1 MLQTS
6 MNFKSTDLA
15 DLVDTHA
22 HIDDIKYTDD
32 RDEVVKR
39 AKENGVTRIITMGDT
54 MKSSENAIKIAD
66 EFEGV
71 FAATGVHPQEA
82 LSLNE
87 RTDYDILADW
97 MTLPKVKVL
106 GEIGLDYYY
115 ENASR
120 ELQKEI
126 FIRQLD
132 VARQMHMPVSIH
144 DRDAHGDMMAI
155 LKKEGK
161 GLIGSIHCF
170 SGSYEMAKE
179 LLKMGWFLGVD
190 GPVTFKNAA
199 KLPEIIAKIPLDR
212 LLLET
217 DSPYLAP
224 VPKRGKRNEPAYVK
238 YIAEKVAEIR
248 GTCFED
254 IALQT
259 TKNAV
264 ELFDLE

>member
-1 MLQTS
+1 MDSSLNAVS
-6 MNFKSTDLA
+6 LA
-15 DLVDTHA
+15 E
-22 HIDDIKYTDD
+22 KYD
-32 RDEVVKR
+32 
-39 AKENGVTRIITMGDT
+39 
-54 MKSSENAIKIAD
+54 
-66 EFEGV
+66 GV
-71 FAATGVHPQEA
+71 FAGAGVHPQEA
-82 LSLNE
+82 LSMLDG
-87 RTDYDILADW
+87 DYDRLAEL
-97 MTLPKVKVL
+97 MTLSKVKVL

-120 ELQKEI
+120 EKQQEV

-144 DRDAHGDMMAI
+144 DRDAHGDTMAI

-161 GLIGSIHCF
+161 GLTGSIHCF

-190 GPVTFKNAA
+190 GPLTFKNAA
-199 KLPEIIAKIPLDR
+199 KLPEIIAKIPLER

-224 VPKRGKRNEPAYVK
+224 VPKRGRRNEPAYVK

-248 GTCFED
+248 CISFEEV
-254 IALQT
+254 ALQT
-259 TKNAV
+259 TRNAV
-264 ELFDLE
+264 DLFNLD

>member
-1 MLQTS
+1 M
-6 MNFKSTDLA
+6 
-15 DLVDTHA
+15 LVDTHA
-22 HIDDIKYTDD
+22 HLDDLKYENDL
-32 RDEVVKR
+32 DEVVTR
-39 AKENGVTRIITMGDT
+39 AGQYGVTRIISMGDT
-54 MKSSENAIKIAD
+54 MAASLNAVKIA
-66 EFEGV
+66 EKYEGV
-71 FAATGVHPQEA
+71 FAGAGVHPQEA
-82 LSLNE
+82 LTLMDG
-87 RTDYDILADW
+87 DYDRLAQL

-120 ELQKEI
+120 EKQQEI

-144 DRDAHGDMMAI
+144 DRDAHGDTMAI

-161 GLIGSIHCF
+161 GLTGSIHCF
-170 SGSYEMAKE
+170 SGSWEMAKE

-190 GPVTFKNAA
+190 GPLTFKNAA

-224 VPKRGKRNEPAYVK
+224 VPKRGRRNEPAYVK

-248 GTCFED
+248 NIPLEEV
-254 IALQT
+254 AQQT
-259 TKNAV
+259 TQNAV
-264 ELFDLE
+264 NLFNLD

>member
-1 MLQTS
+1 M
-6 MNFKSTDLA
+6 
-15 DLVDTHA
+15 LVDTHA
-22 HIDDIKYTDD
+22 HLDDLKYENDL
-32 RDEVVKR
+32 DEVVTR
-39 AKENGVTRIITMGDT
+39 AGQYGVTRIISMGDT
-54 MKSSENAIKIAD
+54 MAASLNAVKIA
-66 EFEGV
+66 EKYAGV
-71 FAATGVHPQEA
+71 FAGAGVHPQEA
-82 LSLNE
+82 LTLMDG
-87 RTDYDILADW
+87 DYDRLAQL

-120 ELQKEI
+120 EKQQEI

-144 DRDAHGDMMAI
+144 DRDAHGDTMAI

-161 GLIGSIHCF
+161 GLTGSIHCF
-170 SGSYEMAKE
+170 SGSWEMAKE

-190 GPVTFKNAA
+190 GPLTFKNAA

-224 VPKRGKRNEPAYVK
+224 VPKRGRRNEPAYVK

-248 GTCFED
+248 NISFEEV
-254 IALQT
+254 AKQT
-259 TKNAV
+259 TFNAV
-264 ELFDLE
+264 NLFNLN

>member
-1 MLQTS
+1 M
-6 MNFKSTDLA
+6 
-15 DLVDTHA
+15 LVDTHA
-22 HIDDIKYTDD
+22 HLDDLKYENDL
-32 RDEVVKR
+32 DEVVTR
-39 AKENGVTRIITMGDT
+39 AGQYGVTRIISMGDT
-54 MKSSENAIKIAD
+54 MAASLNAVKIA
-66 EFEGV
+66 EKYEGV
-71 FAATGVHPQEA
+71 FAGAGVHPQEA
-82 LSLNE
+82 LTLMDG
-87 RTDYDILADW
+87 DYDRLAQL

-120 ELQKEI
+120 EKQQEI

-144 DRDAHGDMMAI
+144 DRDAHGDTMAI

-161 GLIGSIHCF
+161 GLTGSIHCF
-170 SGSYEMAKE
+170 SGSWEMAKE

-190 GPVTFKNAA
+190 GPLTFKNAA

-224 VPKRGKRNEPAYVK
+224 VPKRGRRNEPAYVK

-248 GTCFED
+248 NISFEEV
-254 IALQT
+254 AKQT
-259 TKNAV
+259 TFNAIN
-264 ELFDLE
+264 LFNLN

>member
-1 MLQTS
+1 M
-6 MNFKSTDLA
+6 
-15 DLVDTHA
+15 LVDTHA
-22 HIDDIKYTDD
+22 HLDDLKYENDL
-32 RDEVVKR
+32 DEVVTR
-39 AKENGVTRIITMGDT
+39 AGQYGVTRIISMGDT
-54 MKSSENAIKIAD
+54 MAASLNAVKIA
-66 EFEGV
+66 EKYEGV
-71 FAATGVHPQEA
+71 FAGAGVHPQEA
-82 LSLNE
+82 LTLMDG
-87 RTDYDILADW
+87 DYDILAQL

-120 ELQKEI
+120 EKQQEI

-144 DRDAHGDMMAI
+144 DRDAHGDTMAI

-161 GLIGSIHCF
+161 GLTGSIHCF
-170 SGSYEMAKE
+170 SGSWEMAKE

-190 GPVTFKNAA
+190 GPLTFKNAA

-224 VPKRGKRNEPAYVK
+224 VPKRGRRNEPAYVK

-248 GTCFED
+248 NISFEEV
-254 IALQT
+254 AKQT
-259 TKNAV
+259 TFNAV
-264 ELFDLE
+264 NLFNLN

>member
-1 MLQTS
+1 M
-6 MNFKSTDLA
+6 
-15 DLVDTHA
+15 LVDTHA
-22 HIDDIKYTDD
+22 HLDDLKYENDL
-32 RDEVVKR
+32 DEVVTR
-39 AKENGVTRIITMGDT
+39 AGQYGVTRIISMGDT
-54 MKSSENAIKIAD
+54 MAASLNAVKIA
-66 EFEGV
+66 EKYEGV
-71 FAATGVHPQEA
+71 FAGAGVHPQEA
-82 LSLNE
+82 LTLMDG
-87 RTDYDILADW
+87 DYDRLAQL

-120 ELQKEI
+120 EKQQEI

-144 DRDAHGDMMAI
+144 DRDAHGDTMAI

-161 GLIGSIHCF
+161 GLTGSIHCF
-170 SGSYEMAKE
+170 SGSWEMAKE

-190 GPVTFKNAA
+190 GPLTFKNAA

-224 VPKRGKRNEPAYVK
+224 VPKRGRRNEPAYVK

-248 GTCFED
+248 NISFEEV
-254 IALQT
+254 AKQT
-259 TKNAV
+259 TFNAV
-264 ELFDLE
+264 NLFNLN

>member
-1 MLQTS
+1 M
-6 MNFKSTDLA
+6 
-15 DLVDTHA
+15 LVDTHA
-22 HIDDIKYTDD
+22 HLDDLKYENDL
-32 RDEVVKR
+32 DEVVTR
-39 AKENGVTRIITMGDT
+39 AGQYGVTRIISMGDT
-54 MKSSENAIKIAD
+54 IAASLNAVKIA
-66 EFEGV
+66 EKYEGV
-71 FAATGVHPQEA
+71 FAGAGVHPQEA
-82 LSLNE
+82 LTLMDG
-87 RTDYDILADW
+87 DYDRLAQL

-120 ELQKEI
+120 EKQQEI

-144 DRDAHGDMMAI
+144 DRDAHGDTMTI

-161 GLIGSIHCF
+161 GLTGSIHCF
-170 SGSYEMAKE
+170 SGSWEMAKE

-190 GPVTFKNAA
+190 GPLTFKNAA

-224 VPKRGKRNEPAYVK
+224 VPKRGRRNEPAYVK

-248 GTCFED
+248 NIPLEEV
-254 IALQT
+254 AQQT
-259 TKNAV
+259 TQNAV
-264 ELFDLE
+264 NLFNLD

>member
-1 MLQTS
+1 M
-6 MNFKSTDLA
+6 
-15 DLVDTHA
+15 LVDTHA
-22 HIDDIKYTDD
+22 HLDDLKYENDL
-32 RDEVVKR
+32 DEVVTR
-39 AKENGVTRIITMGDT
+39 AGQYGVTRIISMGDT
-54 MKSSENAIKIAD
+54 MAASLNAVKIA
-66 EFEGV
+66 EKYEGV
-71 FAATGVHPQEA
+71 FAGAGVHPQEA
-82 LSLNE
+82 LTLMNG
-87 RTDYDILADW
+87 DYDRLAQL

-120 ELQKEI
+120 EKQQEI

-144 DRDAHGDMMAI
+144 DRDAHGDTMAI

-161 GLIGSIHCF
+161 GLTGSIHCF
-170 SGSYEMAKE
+170 SGSWEMAKE

-190 GPVTFKNAA
+190 GPLTFKNAA

-224 VPKRGKRNEPAYVK
+224 VPKRGRRNEPAYVK

-248 GTCFED
+248 NISFEEV
-254 IALQT
+254 AKQT
-259 TKNAV
+259 TFNAV
-264 ELFDLE
+264 NLFNLN